1 MKTRKFLSVLLSIL
15 ILFSLTACTEERTA
29 LQTENTDA
37 AQKRFEVH
45 FIDVGQGDAAL
56 ILCDDE
62 SMLID
67 GGKPEASSIIYTYLK
82 KLNIEKLNY
91 IVCSHADDDHIGGL
105 SAPLANMTVE
115 NILAPETP
123 ADTRAYRSI
132 IEKSHEQGIKIRH
145 PKHGESMDFASSKI
159 DFYGPVTESEN
170 DRNNGSIVMKV
181 IYGETSFLFTGD
193 AEREEEKQIL
203 DAGYDISS
211 TVLKVG
217 HHGSANSATYPFLRE
232 VMPKYAV
239 ISVGKNS
246 YGHPTEDVLSRLR
259 DAGAEVYRTDMQGDI
274 IAKSDGQTVSITTSK
289 NQNVQ
294 TNPTAAAKS
303 ENYSTAEPTITPAIE
318 PTVAPAVVPAVV
330 PAAEQAEIHEYIC
343 NENTK
348 KFHYASCRAV
358 AKMNDENKGY
368 LNCTRDEAIAKGY
381 EACKICNP

>member
-29 LQTENTDA
+29 LPADNTAA
-37 AQKRFEVH
+37 AQNRFEVH

-123 ADTRAYRSI
+123 ADTRSYRSI
-132 IEKSHEQGIKIRH
+132 IEKSHEQGITIRH
-145 PKHGESMDFASSKI
+145 PKHGESMDFASSTI
-159 DFYGPVTESEN
+159 DFYGPLTESEN

-181 IYGETSFLFTGD
+181 IFGETSFLFTGD
-193 AEREEEKQIL
+193 AEREEEQQIL

-217 HHGSANSATYPFLRE
+217 HHGSANSTTYPFLRE
-232 VMPKYAV
+232 MMPKYAV

-246 YGHPTEDVLSRLR
+246 YGHPTEDALSRLR
-259 DAGAEVYRTDMQGDI
+259 DAGTEVYRTDMQGDI
-274 IAKSDGQTVSITTSK
+274 IAKSDGKTVSITTSK

-294 TNPTAAAKS
+294 TNPTAAIQS
-303 ENYSTAEPTITPAIE
+303 ENYSTVEPI
-318 PTVAPAVVPAVV
+318 VAPAAT
-330 PAAEQAEIHEYIC
+330 QAEIHEYIC
-343 NENTK
+343 NDNTK

-358 AKMNDENKGY
+358 AKINDENKVY

-381 EACKICNP
+381 EACKTCNP